1 MLKEAEETLLEL
13 AEDPLF
19 YMESLLWIKT
29 KGRKIVPFKLNTVQ
43 KRVYGEI
50 KKLRDEGKP
59 IRIILLKARQ
69 TGVST
74 LTEGVIF
81 HDTAMNEN
89 VSSLIIAHDK
99 ESTTHLFKM
108 SKLFYDKM
116 EADFRPMI
124 HAFNRNEILFENPSD
139 IKRDSDPGLRSRIRV
154 ETANNLSAGRAF
166 TLQNLHVSEIAFW
179 EKPEEV
185 MLGLMQAVPSGEDE
199 KSMIFVESTANGAGG
214 YFYHMWK
221 DAKAGANDF
230 VPIFIPWFEDP
241 KYRKEIPPDFKL
253 IDTSHPIYGNET
265 KLKERYKLDNEQIWW
280 RRWYIKNHCNNEP
293 LKFKQ
298 EYPATPAEAFIA
310 SGSNVFDVDIIEDLR
325 KYTKIPQRGEF
336 SEDDDGAIEFVD
348 KPNGRWFMWEKAEE
362 DNRYVFGC
370 DVAEGLADG
379 NYSCIEVLDKKN
391 MEQVAEFHG
400 HLRPEVFA
408 TEIAKGGKYYNNAL
422 ASVEANNHGHTTL
435 AHLRKIYFRIYY
447 QIEFDKQ
454 VNKRTRN
461 IGWRTTRKSKPL
473 MIDRLDKS
481 IRSKEIILWG
491 DAVLDELAEYVE
503 FVNTAKKS
511 NYLKMGAAGQGLDD
525 RVIALAIANITWDS
539 LPLNINEQRKERDTS
554 KLNPYTGY

>member
-1 MLKEAEETLLEL
+1 MTEKEKRLKKLKENPSFYIQNLLK
-13 AEDPLF
+13 
-19 YMESLLWIKT
+19 IKT
-29 KGRKIVPFKLNTVQ
+29 KKRDIKSLRFNIVQ
-43 KRVYGEI
+43 KKVYATI
-50 KKLRDEGKP
+50 KKLRDAGKAV
-59 IRIILLKARQ
+59 RVIILKARQ
-69 TGVST
+69 TGIST
-74 LTEGVIF
+74 LIGSLIF
-81 HDTAMNEN
+81 QDTATHRN

-99 ESTTHLFKM
+99 ESTAHLFKM
-108 SKLFYDKM
+108 PKLFYDRM
-116 EADFRPMI
+116 DDNFRPMRKTS
-124 HAFNRNEILFENPSD
+124 NRIEVLFENPSA
-139 IKRDSDPGLRSRIRV
+139 IKNDEDPGLNSLIRV
-154 ETANNLSAGRAF
+154 DTANNMQAGRAF
-166 TLQNLHVSEIAFW
+166 TLQNLHCSELAFW

-185 MLGLMQAVPSGEDE
+185 MTGLLQSVPSIPE
-199 KSMIFVESTANGAGG
+199 SMVIIESTANGAGG

-241 KYRKEIPPDFKL
+241 EYRKELPPNFKL
-253 IDTSHPIYGNET
+253 IDTNHPIYGNEA
-265 KLKERYKLDNEQIWW
+265 KLKERYNLDDEQIYW
-280 RRWYIKNHCNNEP
+280 RRWYIKNYCNNEP

-310 SGSNVFDVDIIEDLR
+310 SGSNVFDVDIIEGLR

-336 SEDDDGAIEFVD
+336 SEDDKGSIEFVD
-348 KPNGRWFMWEKAEE
+348 KVNGRWFIWGKPEE

-473 MIDRLDKS
+473 MIDKLDKS
-481 IRSKEIILWG
+481 IRNKEIILWG
-491 DAVLDELAEYVE
+491 DATLDELAEYVE
-503 FVNTAKKS
+503 FVNPDKNTS
-511 NYLKMGAAGQGLDD
+511 YVKMGAAGQGLDD

-539 LPLNINEQRKERDTS
+539 LPLKINETRKERDIS